1 MHGPSVFDSWQG
13 GEHSAMADER
23 FLSSRTMA
31 AWIMGLPAVVIYA
44 TLFVLPLLIMFT
56 FSLKVVDNFKVTDV
70 WTLDNYREAFANPVY
85 LNVAART
92 VFTAFLTTISSL
104 LVGYPLAYFVS
115 KIARS
120 RILLLLIVIPFWTS
134 FVVRAYAWAVILGP
148 RGVINQL
155 LLSLGLVDEPI
166 RELLYG
172 PISMGIGLLCLYLP
186 FMILSIYV
194 ALERLD
200 DRLLEAGRDLYAS
213 PWTIWRRVTLPMTM
227 PGVITGCIFVFIP
240 VTGEYVVPV
249 ILGGVNSY
257 LSANIVVNLF
267 GQSGQWGIG
276 SAIAFTMMAFILV
289 MLFLL
294 RLLARVWRIAT

>member
-1 MHGPSVFDSWQG
+1 
-13 GEHSAMADER
+13 MADER